1 MSRMVTRNLQR
12 QLDQV
17 GDKEKHE
24 WAEMQENVHSKKVV
38 SISKSDRHV
47 SLVISRIEE
56 KLV

>member
-1 MSRMVTRNLQR
+1 MVTRNLQR